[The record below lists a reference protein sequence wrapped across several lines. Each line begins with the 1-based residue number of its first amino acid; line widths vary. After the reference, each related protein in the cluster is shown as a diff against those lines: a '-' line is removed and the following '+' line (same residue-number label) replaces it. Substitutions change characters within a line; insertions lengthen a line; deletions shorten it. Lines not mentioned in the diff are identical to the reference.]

1 MRTNNTRA
9 GLVRF
14 QKKGARRYM
23 KTKVGSRISYISAAG
38 LFLSLS
44 NPAAADTT
52 ELQQIEVKGR
62 ADDLTGIAES
72 ASQGRISHADF
83 ELRPL
88 LRVAEVLEVVPG
100 MLATQHSGTGKANQY
115 FLRGFNLDHGTDFA
129 ASADG
134 IPLNMP
140 THGHGQGYLDLNS
153 VIPEL
158 VDYVEFGKGP
168 YSAEVGDFSSA
179 GHAQLHTKSRLDQ
192 GFVSVGVGQNNYL
205 RMVGAKSVKA
215 ADGELLYAGEV
226 QFYDGPWD
234 EPEDLS
240 KYNLLV
246 KHTTGDRTH
255 GRSVM
260 ASAYKSKW
268 TATNQIPLRAV
279 ESGLISPLGTID
291 PSDGGES
298 ARYGMSAQWWGQT
311 PGTATRA
318 TVYALYSDLN
328 LFSNFTFFLDDPV
341 NGDQIKQTDRRTVL
355 GGEANRAWYG
365 TLAGHETANTLGAQL
380 RYDDIGEVGLF
391 HTRAREILSTVRKD
405 SVKEAA
411 LGVYAKNETRWSESV
426 RTIVGLRADYYSFDV
441 ESNLAA
447 NSGAESEAIL
457 SPKLTVVFGPWNN
470 TEYYLNY
477 GYGFHSNDARGATI
491 TVDPSTGEPVERVDP
506 LVRSKGAE
514 VGLRGRWLPGW
525 ISTVSLWRLTLDSEL
540 LFVGDAGTTESI
552 GKSRRTGIEWA
563 NFYRPVDWLTLE
575 ADLAFTNAE
584 LVDASTGSE
593 VPNSVGRVIS
603 AGATVTW
610 PQGYF
615 ASLRLR
621 YFGDIPLTEDG
632 SVRAGSTTLLN
643 LEAGYRQK
651 QWQLALEVLNLLDS
665 DDSDISYYYASRL
678 PGEPAEGIE
687 DIHYH
692 PVEPRT
698 VRVVATIRF

>member
-1 MRTNNTRA
+1 
-9 GLVRF
+9 
-14 QKKGARRYM
+14 M
-23 KTKVGSRISYISAAG
+23 KTTTGSRIAFLSAAG
-38 LFLSLS
+38 LFLSFS

-72 ASQGRISHADF
+72 ASQGRIGHADF

-88 LRVAEVLEVVPG
+88 LRNAELLEVVPG

-129 ASADG
+129 ASVDG

-153 VIPEL
+153 LIPEL
-158 VDYVEFGKGP
+158 VDYVQFGKGP
-168 YSAEVGDFSSA
+168 YFAEVGDFSSA
-179 GHAQLHTKSRLDQ
+179 GHALLHTKRRLDQ
-192 GFVSVGVGQNNYL
+192 GFVSLGVGQNNYL
-205 RMVGAKSVKA
+205 RVVGADSVRA

-260 ASAYKSKW
+260 ASAYQSKW

-291 PSDGGES
+291 PTDGGES
-298 ARYGMSAQWWGQT
+298 ARYSMSAQWWNQT
-311 PGTATRA
+311 PASAARA
-318 TVYALYSDLN
+318 TVYALYSDLE

-341 NGDQIKQTDRRTVL
+341 NGDQVKQTDRRTVL
-355 GGEANRAWYG
+355 GGEASRAWYG
-365 TLAGHETANTLGAQL
+365 TLAGYETANTLGAQL

-391 HTRAREILSTVRKD
+391 HTRAREVLSTVRKD

-411 LGVYAKNETRWSESV
+411 LGVYAKNETRWSEAV
-426 RTIVGLRADYYSFDV
+426 RTIAGLRADYYSFDV
-441 ESNLAA
+441 ESDLAA
-447 NSGAESEAIL
+447 NSGTASEAIL
-457 SPKLTVVFGPWNN
+457 SPKLAIVFGPWHN

-477 GYGFHSNDARGATI
+477 GYGFHSNDARGTTI
-491 TVDPSTGEPVERVDP
+491 TVDPSTGDPVERVDP

-525 ISTVSLWRLTLDSEL
+525 ISTLSVWRLTLDSEL
-540 LFVGDAGTTESI
+540 LFIGDAGTTEPI
-552 GKSRRTGIEWA
+552 GKSRRTGVEWA
-563 NFYRPVDWLTLE
+563 NFYRPMDWLTLE
-575 ADLAFTNAE
+575 ADFAFTDAE
-584 LVDASTGSE
+584 LVDATAGSE

-603 AGATVTW
+603 AGATMTW
-610 PQGYF
+610 PQDYF

-632 SVRAGSTTLLN
+632 SARAGSTTLLN

-665 DDSDISYYYASRL
+665 DDPDISYYYASRL
-678 PGEPAEGIE
+678 PGEPAEGTE

-698 VRVVATIRF
+698 VRLVATIRF